1 MTEETKAGEAGSP
14 SGLPWLLA
22 LVALVALVLL
32 AGLQLIEPRFFL
44 RDDNATH
51 FLPAYEYAWETVTA
65 GEIPLLNHHQMFGGT
80 FLASGQTGVFLFVLY
95 PLRAA
100 LGALGIDP
108 VVLIDLL
115 AMLHFL
121 LAALGMF
128 VLLRHLSV
136 RPALAFPLALCWCFL
151 PFGVIVARS
160 WIFVSYLI
168 AYLPWN
174 QWLLQRFLA
183 APSARRGAALVA
195 LKVIFI
201 FTGYLHYVILAFF
214 LEAFFLLLYLLWE
227 RRSQGFFRRIAPVGA
242 VYLAAGLLA
251 APLLVPFWNAVQVSS
266 ERAKPLPESH
276 ILESVLDPAE
286 LAAAQLFVPGE
297 KILEDWDLSPAVYFL
312 GPLWIVGLALVF
324 WWPLRRRHAG
334 NLRKAEF
341 AALAT
346 GIVALLMSTSL
357 YALLCQLP
365 IFGVLRW
372 PFKAFP
378 LAAFFLFLP
387 AVRMVAAWSTERPGR
402 APLVM
407 ALAWL
412 NLLLQLAVLIPP
424 PWRAPIGVWRLDR
437 SVAELRAAPFL
448 RPIGDQGRVAYLVS
462 TSDRPVNGKPLSL
475 GFLYA
480 TLAGKYHVHGY
491 DPLVAKINAEM
502 GFDVPQWAAIAA
514 IEEAWPQLVP
524 RLPRY
529 LIVFANSR
537 LLPMVERTPSM
548 RRLAADEG
556 LVLFENPGAL
566 PIVSWMEKRQPIP
579 FRWRTNG
586 IEAELPPEF
595 TGGRLLFDV
604 AGLYGYRVFLDGEAF
619 GEPELVLQRPTMEI
633 PPGKHRVE
641 LRYTDRGFLLGV
653 GLCAFG
659 LLGLLLAFRRGDR
672 WLASA

>member
-1 MTEETKAGEAGSP
+1 MTEVTTPGAAETPRWA
-14 SGLPWLLA
+14 PWLLA
-22 LVALVALVLL
+22 LVVLALL
-32 AGLQLIEPRFFL
+32 AGLQLVEPRFFL

-51 FLPAYEYAWETVTA
+51 FLPAYEYAWETVIA

-128 VLLRHLSV
+128 VLLRHLSL

-251 APLLVPFWNAVQVSS
+251 APLLVPIWNAVQVSS
-266 ERAKPLPESH
+266 ERAEPLPESEV
-276 ILESVLDPAE
+276 LESVMDPAE
-286 LAAAQLFVPGE
+286 LAATQLFEPGE
-297 KILEDWDLSPAVYFL
+297 MIFSRWFLSPAVYFL
-312 GPLWIVGLALVF
+312 GPLWIVGLTGALSGA
-324 WWPLRRRHAG
+324 WRRRHAESIG
-334 NLRKAEF
+334 KPAMV
-341 AALAT
+341 ALAA
-346 GIVALLMSTSL
+346 GILGLLMSTSL
-357 YALLCQLP
+357 YALLGHLP

-372 PFKAFP
+372 PFKTFP

-387 AVRMVAAWSTERPGR
+387 VARMAAAWSAERPGR
-402 APLVM
+402 ARLVL

-412 NLLLQLAVLIPP
+412 NLLLQLAVLLPP
-424 PWRAPIGVWRLDR
+424 SWRAPIGVGQLDR
-437 SVAELRAAPFL
+437 SVAELRSAPL
-448 RPIGDQGRVAYLVS
+448 LQPIGDQGRVAFLVS
-462 TSDRPVNGKPLSL
+462 KADPPLRGEPLSL
-475 GFLYA
+475 GYLYA

-502 GFDVPQWAAIAA
+502 GFDIPQWGAIPVT
-514 IEEAWPQLVP
+514 EGAWPRLLP
-524 RLPRY
+524 ILPRY
-529 LIVFANSR
+529 LIFPVTSR
-537 LLPMVERTPSM
+537 LLPEVERTPSM
-548 RRLAADEG
+548 RHLATQEG
-556 LVLFENPGAL
+556 FVLFENPGAL
-566 PIVSWMEKRQPIP
+566 PIVGWMEKKQPIP
-579 FRWRTNG
+579 FRWRVNG
-586 IEAELPPEF
+586 IEAVLPPEF
-595 TGGRLLFDV
+595 TGGHLLFDV
-604 AGLYGYRVFLDGEAF
+604 AGLDGYRVFLDGEAF
-619 GEPELVLQRPTMEI
+619 GEPEVVLLRPTIEI

-653 GLCAFG
+653 GLCALG
-659 LLGLLLAFRRGDR
+659 LLGLLLALRRGDR